1 MYGLDLI
8 DNCLPAGSV
17 DQGID
22 LVAIAKDVKSFS
34 STYNYN
40 INQQNFVERRPQD
53 GCRHLNTVGI
63 ETVSFSLKRH
73 GMGIAATT
81 SHMAYQ
87 FISETFQSFS
97 KLLVNDYFRST
108 LSKERRWFDQQ
119 KSSQLVPYPIDRAK
133 SLSKDIVNL
142 GTIDE
147 GISTLEYC
155 KNLVTLLGNALGL
168 ARLVQAGKM
177 NATSHVMQY
186 LTPIRSCYSNNENS
200 SSSTTNAVDK
210 AQDYINDPKDKNT
223 NAVDHVERLKSILN
237 SKSPKENDFLQI
249 ILNVFKDVIS
259 DSDHSHMDCVFLLFP
274 ALCLCWLESSL
285 KGKSMINKTFRTD
298 DAFYTDDGFAMGAAF
313 LLAILEQ
320 QDKLDG
326 LTWFE
331 TFRAE
336 YIMERND
343 ILLLITEEESA
354 LKSIESTKQKS
365 IPFLSFESQQHSKP
379 TEENKGAI
387 NSELTRLKVIAKRLE
402 LRRQEMEMLYYS
414 IHGARIF
421 FRTA

>member
-1 MYGLDLI
+1 
-8 DNCLPAGSV
+8 
-17 DQGID
+17 
-22 LVAIAKDVKSFS
+22 
-34 STYNYN
+34 
-40 INQQNFVERRPQD
+40 
-53 GCRHLNTVGI
+53 
-63 ETVSFSLKRH
+63 
-73 GMGIAATT
+73 MGIAATT

-97 KLLVNDYFRST
+97 KLLMNDYFRST

-119 KSSQLVPYPIDRAK
+119 NSSQLMPYPIDRAK
-133 SLSKDIVNL
+133 SLSKDILSL

-177 NATSHVMQY
+177 NATNNVMQY
-186 LTPIRSCYSNNENS
+186 LTPIRSCYSNYENRS
-200 SSSTTNAVDK
+200 SATNFVDK
-210 AQDYINDPKDKNT
+210 DDAKKKTMTDE
-223 NAVDHVERLKSILN
+223 DHFVRLNSILN

-274 ALCLCWLESSL
+274 ALYLCWLESSL

-298 DAFYTDDGFAMGAAF
+298 DAFYTDAGFAMGAAF
-313 LLAILEQ
+313 LLAILKQ
-320 QDKLDG
+320 HDKHDS

-343 ILLLITEEESA
+343 VLLLITEEESA
-354 LKSIESTKQKS
+354 LKSIESTKQNS
-365 IPFLSFESQQHSKP
+365 IPFLSFDSQQNFKP
-379 TEENKGAI
+379 AEENKGAI
-387 NSELTRLKVIAKRLE
+387 NSELTRLRVVAKRLE
-402 LRRQEMEMLYYS
+402 LRRKEMEMLYYS